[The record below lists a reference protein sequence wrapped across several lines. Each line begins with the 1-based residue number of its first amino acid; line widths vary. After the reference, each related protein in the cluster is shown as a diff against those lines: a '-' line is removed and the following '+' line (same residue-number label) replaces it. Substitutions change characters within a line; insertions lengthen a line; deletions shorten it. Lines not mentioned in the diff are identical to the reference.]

1 MIESRKGLEQVQPSR
16 PRVLASS
23 RPRVLASSRPRDFA
37 TLRLCDF
44 ALEFIPIVILV
55 DSLFR
60 G

>member
-23 RPRVLASSRPRDFA
+23 RPR
-37 TLRLCDF
+37 DF